1 MLKKKE
7 RRSAEYRKWARK
19 LKKKKEKK
27 KQIVARFCMGLG
39 NGKNLNFIL

>member
-19 LKKKKEKK
+19 LKKKKKRKEKADSS
-27 KQIVARFCMGLG
+27 QILYGSWQW
-39 NGKNLNFIL
+39 